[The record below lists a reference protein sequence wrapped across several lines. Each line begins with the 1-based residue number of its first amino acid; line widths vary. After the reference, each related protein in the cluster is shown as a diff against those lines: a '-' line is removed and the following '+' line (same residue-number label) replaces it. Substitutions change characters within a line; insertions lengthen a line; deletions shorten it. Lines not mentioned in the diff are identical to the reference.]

1 MIADFCANL
10 GENLGE
16 NLCQKRASDAG
27 MIEHA
32 QALLV
37 HAEDK

>member
-1 MIADFCANL
+1 MIADLCANL
-10 GENLGE
+10 GV
-16 NLCQKRASDAG
+16 KRASDAG

>member
-1 MIADFCANL
+1 MIADLC
-10 GENLGE
+10 E
-16 NLCQKRASDAG
+16 NLCQKRASDAWT
-27 MIEHA
+27 IEHA